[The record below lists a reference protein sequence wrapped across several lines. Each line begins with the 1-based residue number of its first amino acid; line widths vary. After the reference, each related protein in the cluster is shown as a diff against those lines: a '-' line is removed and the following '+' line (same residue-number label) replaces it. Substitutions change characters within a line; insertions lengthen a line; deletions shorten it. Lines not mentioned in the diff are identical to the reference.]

1 MGSLTQQPLGRF
13 AKKRRRRMFLFL
25 QTAVAKHPE
34 RPLHQHVVDGARD
47 LLGQRT
53 AWGWYNKRTCVA
65 HPICQTDEFG
75 NQKAS
80 EVLAHILK
88 EAHHI
93 VEDARRRGSE

>member
-1 MGSLTQQPLGRF
+1 MTG
-13 AKKRRRRMFLFL
+13 
-25 QTAVAKHPE
+25 
-34 RPLHQHVVDGARD
+34 
-47 LLGQRT
+47 
-53 AWGWYNKRTCVA
+53 VA

-93 VEDARRRGSE
+93 VEQGKALQQKTEEDARRRGSE